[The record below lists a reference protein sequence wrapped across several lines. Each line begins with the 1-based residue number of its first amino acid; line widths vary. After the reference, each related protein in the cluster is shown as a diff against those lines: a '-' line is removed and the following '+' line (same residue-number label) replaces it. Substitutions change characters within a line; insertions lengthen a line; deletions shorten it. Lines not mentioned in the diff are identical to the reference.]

1 MSDINFRLDG
11 KVVLI
16 TGASSGFGQFFA
28 PALARQGAKVVV
40 AARRRNPLLA
50 LEEKIESD
58 GGKCLAVAMD
68 VTDRA
73 SVKEALDQV
82 EAAFGCV
89 DVLINNAGIGDSNA
103 MFDVTAEE
111 WDRVMSTNLTGAFNV
126 AQESARRMNQHGKH
140 GSIINIASVLGLR
153 VASHLTAYCASKA
166 GLIQLTKAMA
176 LELARYQIRVN
187 AICPG
192 YFLTDINRDFMET
205 DAGKKMIQR
214 VPQRRLGD
222 LSELLGPLFLLASDA
237 SSFMT
242 GSILSVDGGHA
253 VSTL

>member
-1 MSDINFRLDG
+1 MDDVSFRLDG

-16 TGASSGFGQFFA
+16 TGASSGFGQHFA
-28 PALARQGAKVVV
+28 PALARQGARVVV

-50 LEEKIESD
+50 LEEQIESD

-68 VTDRA
+68 VVDRE
-73 SVKEALDQV
+73 SVKDAFDQA

-89 DVLINNAGIGDSNA
+89 DVVVNNAGVGDSNA
-103 MFDVTAEE
+103 LFDVSEAE
-111 WDRVMSTNLTGAFNV
+111 WDKVIDTNLKGAFHV
-126 AQESARRMNQHGKH
+126 AQEGARRMVEHQRP

-166 GLIQLTKAMA
+166 GVVQLTKAMA
-176 LELARYQIRVN
+176 LELARQNVRVN

-192 YFLTDINRDFMET
+192 YYLTDINRDFMTSE
-205 DAGKKMIQR
+205 AGMKMIRR
-214 VPQRRLGD
+214 VPMRRLGE
-222 LSELLGPLFLLASDA
+222 LNELLGPLFLLASDA

>member
-1 MSDINFRLDG
+1 MSDVNFRLDG
-11 KVVLI
+11 KVALI

-73 SVKEALDQV
+73 SVQEALNQA

-89 DVLINNAGIGDSNA
+89 DILINNAGIGDSNA
-103 MFDVTAEE
+103 MFDVSAEE
-111 WDRVMSTNLTGAFNV
+111 WDRVMSTNLTGAFNT
-126 AQESARRMNQHGKH
+126 AQEVARRMNQHGKH

-166 GLIQLTKAMA
+166 GLVQLTKAMA

-192 YFLTDINRDFMET
+192 YFLTDINRDFMDSE
-205 DAGKKMIQR
+205 AGKSMIKR

-242 GSILSVDGGHA
+242 GSILSVDGGHS

>member
-126 AQESARRMNQHGKH
+126 AQKLHSQTFAAGSAFN
-140 GSIINIASVLGLR
+140 
-153 VASHLTAYCASKA
+153 
-166 GLIQLTKAMA
+166 
-176 LELARYQIRVN
+176 
-187 AICPG
+187 
-192 YFLTDINRDFMET
+192 
-205 DAGKKMIQR
+205 
-214 VPQRRLGD
+214 
-222 LSELLGPLFLLASDA
+222 
-237 SSFMT
+237 
-242 GSILSVDGGHA
+242 
-253 VSTL
+253 

>member
-16 TGASSGFGQFFA
+16 TGASSGFGQHFA

-50 LEEKIESD
+50 LEERIEAD

-68 VTDRA
+68 VTDRE
-73 SVKEALDQV
+73 SVKEAFVQA

-89 DVLINNAGIGDSNA
+89 DVLINNAGVGDSNA
-103 MFDVTAEE
+103 MFDVSAEE
-111 WDRVMSTNLTGAFNV
+111 WDKVMDTNLKGAFNV
-126 AQESARRMNQHGKH
+126 SQEAARRMSHHQRP

-166 GLIQLTKAMA
+166 GLVQLTKAMA

-192 YFLTDINRDFMET
+192 YFLTDINRDYMAS

-222 LSELLGPLFLLASDA
+222 LNELLGPLFLLASDA

-242 GSILSVDGGHA
+242 GSIISVDGGHA

>member
-1 MSDINFRLDG
+1 MSEVNFRLDD

-16 TGASSGFGQFFA
+16 TGASSGFGHHFA

-40 AARRRNPLLA
+40 AARRRDPLLA
-50 LEEKIESD
+50 LEEQIESN
-58 GGKCLAVAMD
+58 GSKCLAVAMD
-68 VTDRA
+68 VTNRD
-73 SVKEALDQV
+73 SVKSAFEQA
-82 EAAFGCV
+82 EAAFGYV
-89 DVLINNAGIGDSNA
+89 DVVINNAGVGDNNS
-103 MFDVTAEE
+103 MFDVSEEE
-111 WDRVMSTNLTGAFNV
+111 WDKVVDTNLKGAFNV
-126 AQESARRMNQHGKH
+126 SQEGARRMNMQGKA

-176 LELARYQIRVN
+176 LELARYNIRVN

-192 YFLTDINRDFMET
+192 YFLTDINKDFMASE
-205 DAGKKMIQR
+205 AGKKMIQR

-222 LSELLGPLFLLASDA
+222 MNELLGPLFLLASDA

-242 GSILSVDGGHA
+242 GSVISVDGGHA